1 MQIISGALVAFLLL
15 LHQGEVFTQSRC
27 KSSYFCS
34 ELTRRAAASSDSN
47 ELWEEALVTE
57 RSRSEVL
64 LSTLDE
70 LGDTILGTGVE
81 DELVA
86 ARKFFAEW
94 ESGPGSQESFE
105 QLRACNDQLQKSL
118 RAVGAPEIKVV
129 SSAPSL
135 IPGGTDRLPGD
146 AVKLEIL
153 PPVKTSSEPALV
165 AGAPHVRVSL
175 PLMFNGGLMWGCDI
189 SPLFDTSGDRL
200 MVFTAFLPI
209 GMGLQSV
216 PRPPNVPQ
224 APGDLVVVDFVSPGG
239 EADELGIQEGDV
251 LRAVSYMGLGPQ
263 PGLLDSFMGAKPEL
277 MKQVKKCDGLPV
289 QEVRDAL
296 NSNREAPEGMIN
308 LLMERPF
315 R

>member
-1 MQIISGALVAFLLL
+1 MQFVTGVLAAFLFL
-15 LHQGEVFTQSRC
+15 LHPSQLFANFRRWSISCCLDV
-27 KSSYFCS
+27 
-34 ELTRRAAASSDSN
+34 TRRAAGSPDSN
-47 ELWEEALVTE
+47 ELWNEALVTE
-57 RSRSEVL
+57 QSRSEVL
-64 LSTLDE
+64 LSQLDE
-70 LGDTILGTGVE
+70 LGDAITGSAVE
-81 DELVA
+81 NEFEA

-94 ESGPGSQESFE
+94 ESRPGSQEAFE

-118 RAVGAPEIKVV
+118 KAVQAPGQKVV

-146 AVKLEIL
+146 AVKREIM
-153 PPVKTSSEPALV
+153 PPVTKSDEPALV

-189 SPLFDTSGDRL
+189 SPLFDSTGDRL

-209 GMGLQSV
+209 GMSLRSV
-216 PRPPNVPQ
+216 PRPPDVPQ

-239 EADELGIQEGDV
+239 EADELGIEEGDF
-251 LRAVSYMGLGPQ
+251 LRAVSYMDDGPQ
-263 PGLLDSFMGAKPEL
+263 PGLLDSFLGAKPEF
-277 MKQVKKCDGLPV
+277 MKQVKKCDGLSV

-308 LLMERPF
+308 LLLERHL
-315 R
+315 